1 MLLQYPNTQLVV
13 GSDKAETI
21 CLSWSFRHPH
31 ISKIWCHHYHHIVV
45 IPVNYNCISKS
56 QYTDSKLTLH
66 QVHYNCI
73 SKSQYTD
80 SKLPLHQ
87 VHYNCISISQ
97 YTDSKLPLHQVHYNC
112 ISKVSILIVNYHYI
126 RYTTI
131 TLVKVSILIVNYH
144 HVRYTT
150 ITLVEVSILI
160 VNYHHIR
167 LLHSTSHTIGF
178 DCKLRAC
185 TNLDYNSRY
194 TSHMQN
200 PQTHQAI
207 LNPAVQQLEKIM
219 HSKFITLIYPQGWC
233 TPV

>member
-87 VHYNCISISQ
+87 VHYNYISKSQ
-97 YTDSKLPLHQVHYNC
+97 YTDSKLPPRKVHYNY
-112 ISKVSILIVNYHYI
+112 ISRSQ
-126 RYTTI
+126 YTDSKLPPHQVTSLHIPYNWFRLQIASVHKLGLQFTLHI
-131 TLVKVSILIVNYH
+131 THAEPTNTPGNSKPCSS
-144 HVRYTT
+144 TT
-150 ITLVEVSILI
+150 
-160 VNYHHIR
+160 
-167 LLHSTSHTIGF
+167 
-178 DCKLRAC
+178 
-185 TNLDYNSRY
+185 
-194 TSHMQN
+194 
-200 PQTHQAI
+200 
-207 LNPAVQQLEKIM
+207 
-219 HSKFITLIYPQGWC
+219 
-233 TPV
+233 